1 MGTSGCEGE
10 KRSRTTS
17 DGVPVKASRYV
28 RAGGAL
34 GHLLL
39 VVVLA
44 LGVFAMH
51 SMGHPHESSGSAV
64 STASHATTMD
74 TADAAHEPRTAPT
87 LPGTGS
93 QVTDPAD
100 SPATHQPAMPMDMLS
115 LCVAVLFGAWVLAA
129 LLRSALT
136 RHQDRSAELLAQVVA
151 AVRPDPPPRG
161 PDLTRLSVLRL

>member
-1 MGTSGCEGE
+1 M
-10 KRSRTTS
+10 
-17 DGVPVKASRYV
+17 KASTYV

-51 SMGHPHESSGSAV
+51 SMGHPQDSSGSAT

-74 TADAAHEPRTAPT
+74 PAAKAHAPRSAPPA
-87 LPGTGS
+87 PGTGADRH
-93 QVTDPAD
+93 VTDPAD
-100 SPATHQPAMPMDMLS
+100 PSHAPTTQTTHQPAMAMDMLS

-129 LLRSALT
+129 LLRSAFA
-136 RHQDRSAELLAQVVA
+136 RDQDRPAELLAQVA
-151 AVRPDPPPRG
+151 AAIRPSPPPRR
-161 PDLTRLSVLRL
+161 PDLARLSVLRL